1 MELVEYGTLSKLIQG
16 KKHRNE
22 TFSDYEASII
32 MKQILQALA
41 YLHEKG
47 IYHRDMK
54 PGKQF

>member
-54 PGKQF
+54 PGK